1 MQLVNQL
8 QKIVGYVEVFL
19 AETLAR
25 CDRFYA
31 VFGNIKNDL
40 SLVICDEYSPGPALN
55 DAIGRRQ
62 SSISN
67 GRQNRN
73 VRHNNI
79 RRFKVQHH
87 MKRNCGTIPFIAIL
101 NGIGPFFSSAGHYIN
116 EAFKKVTFSL

>member
-55 DAIGRRQ
+55 DAIGRPYE
-62 SSISN
+62 ILDIFATATTAKN
-67 GRQNRN
+67 N
-73 VRHNNI
+73 VST
-79 RRFKVQHH
+79 K
-87 MKRNCGTIPFIAIL
+87 AW
-101 NGIGPFFSSAGHYIN
+101 
-116 EAFKKVTFSL
+116 SLWGN